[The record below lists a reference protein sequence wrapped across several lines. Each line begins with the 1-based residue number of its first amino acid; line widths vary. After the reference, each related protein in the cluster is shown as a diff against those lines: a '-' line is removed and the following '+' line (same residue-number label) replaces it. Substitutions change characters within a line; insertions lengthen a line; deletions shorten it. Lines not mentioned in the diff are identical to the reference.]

1 VSDNLPRCDIDVRD
15 LSANLTLEIPGRL
28 EAIPTAVERIMG
40 VVKTMECAE
49 GSEFE
54 IEVALNE
61 ALANAV
67 KHGCCLDA
75 DKTVAVSVMCDE
87 SSGVLIV
94 VRDPGT
100 GFEASQVPSPVVGQR
115 LFASHGR
122 GIFLINRLMDEVHYE
137 RGGTE
142 IWMRKGPRG
151 SSATHPAVAE
161 TGEE

>member
-1 VSDNLPRCDIDVRD
+1 MTDNLPRCDIDVRD
-15 LSANLTLEIPGRL
+15 LAASLTLEVPGRL
-28 EAIPTAVERIMG
+28 EAIPTAVEHIMG
-40 VVKTMECAE
+40 VVKNMECAE

-75 DKTVAVSVMCDE
+75 EKTVAVSVMCDE
-87 SSGVLIV
+87 ASGVVIV
-94 VRDPGT
+94 VRDPGS
-100 GFEASQVPSPVVGQR
+100 GFEVSDVPSPVVGQR

-137 RGGTE
+137 KGGTE
-142 IWMRKGPRG
+142 IWMRKGPRD
-151 SSATHPAVAE
+151 SSATHQAVSE
-161 TGEE
+161 SGEE